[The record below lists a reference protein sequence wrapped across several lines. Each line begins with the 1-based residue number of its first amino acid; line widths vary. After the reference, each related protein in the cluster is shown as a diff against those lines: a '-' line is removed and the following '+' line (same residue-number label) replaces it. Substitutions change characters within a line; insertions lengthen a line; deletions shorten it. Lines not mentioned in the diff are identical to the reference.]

1 MIRIVHSDTPM
12 KSHPIRLLFL
22 ISSIFLSACR
32 SASTTEQANRPTII
46 PTYQFN
52 VPTEP
57 PQLATVA
64 AMTAAAGGNASEL
77 DPERVSRGRD
87 RYVALECAACHGEN
101 GEGTDENTSLI
112 GLELSEGEFVSFMR
126 SGGSLGAE
134 HQYSTNRLSDS
145 GGKNLYLY
153 LQSLNE

>member
-1 MIRIVHSDTPM
+1 M
-12 KSHPIRLLFL
+12 KSSLPRRLFTITLL
-22 ISSIFLSACR
+22 ALTACSSAATPT
-32 SASTTEQANRPTII
+32 ASDRPTVI

-64 AMTAAAGGNASEL
+64 AVTAAAGRGASEL
-77 DPERVSRGRD
+77 DPEKVSRGRD
-87 RYVALECAACHGEN
+87 RYVALECGACHGEN
-101 GEGTDENTSLI
+101 GEGTDQGSALTEFAM
-112 GLELSEGEFVSFMR
+112 SEADFISFMR

-145 GGKNLYLY
+145 GGKNLYQY
-153 LQSLNE
+153 LLSLSE